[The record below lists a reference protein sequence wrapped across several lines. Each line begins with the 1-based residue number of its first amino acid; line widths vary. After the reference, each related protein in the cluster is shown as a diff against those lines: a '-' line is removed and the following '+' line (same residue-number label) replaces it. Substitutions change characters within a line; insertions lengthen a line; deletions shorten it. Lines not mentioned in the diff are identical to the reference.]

1 MRVARGFDILRAV
14 ATAPLRGR
22 PSPVRERLR
31 QKALAVAREPGLVD
45 AAYSYC
51 IVPLEI
57 PAADWLHAGG
67 ERLHAPWLL
76 PESGTLTAIA
86 CAVCTLGPAFEQRI
100 SELFAAR
107 QASLAMVLDELG
119 NELLFAVSRRA
130 QDRMMADAAR
140 RKLCMAGELRPG
152 DPGLALDAQTAVL
165 RLAQAENIGVSLGSG
180 GLMHPVKSCS
190 MVMGIGVDL
199 PPVQW
204 SRCDQCPTRDKCR
217 VVERAAAAAA
227 S

>member
-1 MRVARGFDILRAV
+1 MRVARGFDILREVTA
-14 ATAPLRGR
+14 APLRGR
-22 PSPVRERLR
+22 SSPMRQRLR
-31 QKALAVAREPGLVD
+31 QMALAVAREPGLVD

-51 IVPLEI
+51 IVPLDA
-57 PAADWLHAGG
+57 PPADWLLAGG

-86 CAVCTLGPAFEQRI
+86 CGVCTLGPAFEQRI
-100 SELFAAR
+100 SKLFAAR
-107 QASLAMVLDELG
+107 QASLAMALDELG
-119 NELLFAVSRRA
+119 NELVFAVSRRA
-130 QDRMMADAAR
+130 QDRMLADTRR

-152 DPGLALDAQTAVL
+152 DPGLALDTQGAVL
-165 RLAQAENIGVSLGSG
+165 RLAQAENIGVTLGTG

-190 MVMGIGVDL
+190 MVMGVGIEL

-204 SRCDQCPTRDKCR
+204 SRCDQCPTRDKCK
-217 VVERAAAAAA
+217 VVERAAAAV

>member
-1 MRVARGFDILRAV
+1 MRAARGFDILRAV

-86 CAVCTLGPAFEQRI
+86 CGVCTLGPAFERRI

-107 QASLAMVLDELG
+107 QASLAMALDELG

-130 QDRMMADAAR
+130 QDRMLADAAR

-152 DPGLALDAQTAVL
+152 DPGLALDAQAAVL

-190 MVMGIGVDL
+190 MVMGIGIDL

>member
-1 MRVARGFDILRAV
+1 MRVARGFDVLREV

-31 QKALAVAREPGLVD
+31 QKALAAAREPGLVD

-51 IVPLEI
+51 IVPLET
-57 PAADWLHAGG
+57 PAAEWLHAGG

-86 CAVCTLGPAFEQRI
+86 CAVCTLGPAFEQRV
-100 SELFAAR
+100 SALFAAR
-107 QASLAMVLDELG
+107 QASLAMALDELG
-119 NELLFAVSRRA
+119 NELVFAVSRRA
-130 QDRMMADAAR
+130 QDRMLADAAR
-140 RKLCMAGELRPG
+140 RKLSMAGELRPG
-152 DPGLALDAQTAVL
+152 DPGLALDAQAAVL
-165 RLAQAENIGVSLGSG
+165 RLAQAENIGVSLGNG

-190 MVMGIGVDL
+190 MVMGVGIDL

-217 VVERAAAAAA
+217 VVERAAAAA
-227 S
+227 SS

>member
-1 MRVARGFDILRAV
+1 MRVARGFDVLREV
-14 ATAPLRGR
+14 ATAPLRGKS
-22 PSPVRERLR
+22 SPVRERLR

-51 IVPLEI
+51 IVPLEA
-57 PAADWLHAGG
+57 PAAEWLHAGD

-86 CAVCTLGPAFEQRI
+86 CAVCTLGPAFEQRV
-100 SELFAAR
+100 SGLFAVR
-107 QASLAMVLDELG
+107 QASLAMALDELG
-119 NELLFAVSRRA
+119 NELVFAVSRRA
-130 QDRMMADAAR
+130 QDRMLADAAR

-152 DPGLALDAQTAVL
+152 DPGLALDAQAAVL

-190 MVMGIGVDL
+190 MVMGVGIDL

-217 VVERAAAAAA
+217 VVERATATAA